1 MAVTPD
7 PSTHLQSL
15 DGKTALVTGAS
26 RGIGLAIATA
36 LAARGVRVA
45 LLARPGAQLDQAAA
59 GLGARAIAVPADITQ
74 PDAVRAAF
82 VRLEATFGRLDI
94 LVNNAGLSGLHRVEK
109 VSDAALRREV
119 DTNFLGLVYCTRA
132 AIPLLRAAGGGD
144 IVNVS
149 SNAATE
155 PYPFLSIYAATK
167 AAVELFSVALRRE
180 VEADGTRV
188 IVLRCGPTWT
198 NFHEQWD
205 PVETAEALQVW
216 TAGGYAGMRRCLDPA
231 AVGETVALLLTVPR
245 QACPDLVELDPTGHA
260 PSSPPSR
267 P

>member
-7 PSTHLQSL
+7 PSVHLQSL
-15 DGKTALVTGAS
+15 DGKTAMVTGAS
-26 RGIGLAIATA
+26 RGIGFAIATA

-45 LLARPGAQLDQAAA
+45 LLARPGTRLDQAA
-59 GLGARAIAVPADITQ
+59 GAIGGRAIAVPADITQ

-82 VRLEATFGRLDI
+82 ARVHEAFGRLDI
-94 LVNNAGLSGLHRVEK
+94 LVNNAGLSGLHRVETL
-109 VSDAALRREV
+109 SDVALRREV

-149 SNAATE
+149 SNAVTE
-155 PYPFLSIYAATK
+155 PYPFLSVYAATK

-180 VEADGTRV
+180 VEGDGTRV
-188 IVLRCGPTWT
+188 TVFRCGPTWT

-205 PVETAEALQVW
+205 PVETAEAVQVW
-216 TAGGYAGMRRCLDPA
+216 MAGGYAGMTRCLDPS
-231 AVGETVALLLTVPR
+231 AVGETVAHLLALPR
-245 QACPDLVELDPTGHA
+245 QACPDLVDLAPTVHA
-260 PSSPPSR
+260 PSSPPTR